1 MLSEPS
7 AAAERS
13 LRMAVIGCGPI
24 GNLHAQAIAGS
35 RHAVLVGVCDVDRER
50 REATARR
57 FGTAG
62 YEHVGRLLEREQ
74 LRAVTIA
81 TPDHLHVDATLAA
94 LEAGCHV
101 FCEKPLATTLGEA
114 HRMAGAAAD
123 RGLHLGVDYNRR
135 FAFGYRT
142 AKRLH
147 DQGSVGALQFALL
160 RVTDRTPRAE
170 VARNPYVIFTT
181 LLTHHFDLMRWF
193 GGEIRAVH
201 AHGGGAS
208 TGDLLRSF
216 VVSLEFA
223 GSAIGTIIAS
233 YRDNQSRTSER
244 MELGGN
250 AGSIIVEDV
259 MRRVIVAGLDPDETQ
274 VYAPNPFVGGDAFYN
289 SLIEHLQAFIEC
301 VAEGRQPPVTGA
313 EGLAGMVL
321 AEAAIESLVRGTRIQ
336 VQS

>member
-1 MLSEPS
+1 MVREPPVTLSTCNGPATESTDPLLMLSEPW

-57 FGTAG
+57 FGTVG

-114 HRMAGAAAD
+114 QRMACAAAD

-170 VARNPYVIFTT
+170 VAQS
-181 LLTHHFDLMRWF
+181 LCHLHD
-193 GGEIRAVH
+193 AVDP
-201 AHGGGAS
+201 S
-208 TGDLLRSF
+208 LRPDAM
-216 VVSLEFA
+216 V
-223 GSAIGTIIAS
+223 
-233 YRDNQSRTSER
+233 
-244 MELGGN
+244 
-250 AGSIIVEDV
+250 
-259 MRRVIVAGLDPDETQ
+259 RR
-274 VYAPNPFVGGDAFYN
+274 
-289 SLIEHLQAFIEC
+289 
-301 VAEGRQPPVTGA
+301 
-313 EGLAGMVL
+313 
-321 AEAAIESLVRGTRIQ
+321 
-336 VQS
+336 